1 MKYDMR
7 RVFGSAT
14 AVALL
19 LVLAACGGKETVA
32 SKSAKAFREAQAK
45 GVQVGGGTAGHH
57 GGAATQSTADAGAA
71 GGTDHSTMTGMDHST
86 MTGMDHSTMTGMDHS
101 TMTASSGDMAG
112 MDHSKMDM
120 KSGQSMAGMDHSKMN
135 MQGRQPMAGMDHSK
149 MNAQGGQPTAGM
161 DHSKMNMPAQPMAG
175 MDYSKMNMP
184 AQQPTA
190 GMDHSNM
197 PGMQHGAAA
206 PAVAAPPTT
215 NAEMQQMRPAT
226 TLRPDAFDAPV
237 PVAVA
242 EASKSVQG
250 GGSEGQHTRGIT
262 PGEDHENPPTSAPA
276 TRDGRQQATPAPP
289 PSMDHSQHAQPTPEP
304 PKPRAAATP
313 KPKPAAATVYSCPMH
328 PEVTSDKPGSC
339 PKCGMTLVRN

>member
-19 LVLAACGGKETVA
+19 LVLTACGGKETVA

-45 GVQVGGGTAGHH
+45 GVQVGGGAAGHH
-57 GGAATQSTADAGAA
+57 GGAATDSVADAGTA
-71 GGTDHSTMTGMDHST
+71 GGTDHST

-112 MDHSKMDM
+112 MDHSKMNM

-135 MQGRQPMAGMDHSK
+135 MPGRQPMAGMDHSK
-149 MNAQGGQPTAGM
+149 MNAQGGQSMAGM
-161 DHSKMNMPAQPMAG
+161 DH
-175 MDYSKMNMP
+175 SKMNMP

-197 PGMQHGAAA
+197 PGMQHAAAA

-237 PVAVA
+237 PVAVI
-242 EASKSVQG
+242 EAAKSVQG

-262 PGEDHENPPTSAPA
+262 PGEDHENPPTPAPA

-289 PSMDHSQHAQPTPEP
+289 PSMDHSQHAQPTPAP

-313 KPKPAAATVYSCPMH
+313 KPKPAAATIYTCPMH

-339 PKCGMTLVRN
+339 PKCGMTLVKKK

>member
-7 RVFGSAT
+7 RVFGSAI

-19 LVLAACGGKETVA
+19 LVLTACGGKETVA

-45 GVQVGGGTAGHH
+45 GVQVGGGAADHH
-57 GGAATQSTADAGAA
+57 GGAATDSAADAGTASH
-71 GGTDHSTMTGMDHST
+71 DHSTMAGMDHST
-86 MTGMDHSTMTGMDHS
+86 MTGMDHSTMTGS
-101 TMTASSGDMAG
+101 RGDMAG
-112 MDHSKMDM
+112 MDHSKMNM
-120 KSGQSMAGMDHSKMN
+120 PGQQPMAGMDHSKMN

-149 MNAQGGQPTAGM
+149 MNAQGGQSMAGM
-161 DHSKMNMPAQPMAG
+161 DHSKMNMPGQQPMAG
-175 MDYSKMNMP
+175 MDHSKMNMP

-206 PAVAAPPTT
+206 PAVVAPPTT

-242 EASKSVQG
+242 EAAKSVQG
-250 GGSEGQHTRGIT
+250 GASEGQHTRGIT
-262 PGEDHENPPTSAPA
+262 PGQDHENPPTPAPA

-289 PSMDHSQHAQPTPEP
+289 PSMDHSQHAQPTP
-304 PKPRAAATP
+304 ATP
-313 KPKPAAATVYSCPMH
+313 KPKPVAATIYTCPMH
-328 PEVTSDKPGSC
+328 PDVTSDKPGSC
-339 PKCGMTLVRN
+339 PRCGMTLVRKK

>member
-1 MKYDMR
+1 MKYDTR
-7 RVFGSAT
+7 RIFGSAT

-19 LVLAACGGKETVA
+19 LVLTACGGKETVA

-45 GVQVGGGTAGHH
+45 GVQVGGGAAGHH
-57 GGAATQSTADAGAA
+57 GGAATDSAADAGTAS
-71 GGTDHSTMTGMDHST
+71 GTDHST

-112 MDHSKMDM
+112 MDHSKKDM

-149 MNAQGGQPTAGM
+149 MNMPSGQSMAGM
-161 DHSKMNMPAQPMAG
+161 DHSKMNMPSSQPMAG
-175 MDYSKMNMP
+175 MDHSQMNMP
-184 AQQPTA
+184 AQQPMS

-206 PAVAAPPTT
+206 PVIATPPTT

-242 EASKSVQG
+242 EASKSAQG
-250 GGSEGQHTRGIT
+250 GSSEGQHTRGIT
-262 PGEDHENPPTSAPA
+262 PGQDDENPPTRAPG
-276 TRDGRQQATPAPP
+276 TRDGRQQAQPTP
-289 PSMDHSQHAQPTPEP
+289 PSMDHSQHGQPTPAP

-313 KPKPAAATVYSCPMH
+313 KPKPAAATVYTCPMH

-339 PKCGMTLVRN
+339 PKCGMTLVKKK